1 MKPSGRHILRSPREL
16 VIYTDESDKEGKY
29 FSNFYGGA
37 LVRSTDLAQVI
48 QRLEDATRTQNFF
61 GEVKWQKVTANYV
74 DKYTALLGEFFDL
87 VAEDRIKVRIMFTQ
101 NRLVPQGLTSEQ
113 RQNEFHLLYYQFLK
127 HGFGLPYANDG
138 QTPLRIRVNLDQLP
152 ANAEQNAA
160 FKSFVLRLNHN
171 PKFRAAKVAFAADQI
186 AEVQSHDHVVLQ
198 CLDVVVGAM
207 CFRLNNKHLEKPVG
221 KRQRGKRTI
230 AKEKLYKFLNA
241 RIREIYPG
249 FNVGESTG
257 MTGDPA
263 NRWHHPYCH
272 WKFIPKDYQVDDTKN
287 KPK

>member
-1 MKPSGRHILRSPREL
+1 MRPSGRHLLQSPREL

-48 QRLEDATRTQNFF
+48 QRLEDAKLAQNFF
-61 GEVKWQKVTANYV
+61 GEVKWQKVTSNYL
-74 DKYTALLGEFFDL
+74 DKYKALLGEFLDL

-127 HGFGLPYANDG
+127 HSFGLPYANDG
-138 QTPLRIRVNLDQLP
+138 RTPLRVRVNLDQLP

-198 CLDVVVGAM
+198 CLDVVLGAM
-207 CFRLNNKHLEKPVG
+207 CFRLNDKHLEKPAG
-221 KRQRGKRTI
+221 KKQRGKRTI
-230 AKEKLYKFLNA
+230 AKEKLYRFLNA
-241 RIREIYPG
+241 RIRKIYPE
-249 FNVGESTG
+249 FNVGQSTG
-257 MTGDPA
+257 MLGNPA
-263 NRWHHPYCH
+263 NRWNHPYCH
-272 WKFIPKDYQVDDTKN
+272 WKFIPKDYQVDHTKN